1 MNAPAHA
8 GRTSP
13 RAAAARS
20 KRAAMPDL
28 LVALVH
34 HPVLD
39 KTGQIVT
46 SAVTNIDVPDIA
58 RSCRTYGVAGFYV
71 VTPVPALRGLVHRV
85 MQHWE
90 AEEQQGYN
98 PSRNEALALVRVEH
112 DLEGVGIDVE
122 RRYGSL
128 PRLFATSA
136 RPHAGCV
143 TFAQMREKLN
153 DDGPPWL
160 MLLGT
165 GSGLAGSLVERCQA
179 VVEPIAG
186 PTDYNH
192 LSVRAAAAVLLDRLR
207 CPR

>member
-1 MNAPAHA
+1 
-8 GRTSP
+8 
-13 RAAAARS
+13 
-20 KRAAMPDL
+20 MPDL

-34 HPVLD
+34 HPVYD
-39 KTGQIVT
+39 KNRQVVT

-71 VTPVPALRGLVHRV
+71 VTPVDALRGLVRRV

-90 AEEQQGYN
+90 ADEQKDYN
-98 PSRNEALALVRVEH
+98 PSRNEALALVRLEA
-112 DLEGVGIDVE
+112 DLEGVGIDIE
-122 RRYGSL
+122 RRYGRL

-136 RPHAGCV
+136 RRHPRSV
-143 TFAQMREKLN
+143 TFAEMREKL
-153 DDGPPWL
+153 DGGDGPGAPAGEPGPWL

-165 GSGLAGSLVERCQA
+165 GSGLADEVMDRCEA
-179 VVEPIAG
+179 VLEPVMG
-186 PTDYNH
+186 PGDYNH

>member
-1 MNAPAHA
+1 
-8 GRTSP
+8 
-13 RAAAARS
+13 
-20 KRAAMPDL
+20 MPDL

-34 HPVLD
+34 YPVVD
-39 KTGQIVT
+39 KNGDVVT

-58 RSCRTYGVAGFYV
+58 RSCRTYGAAGFYV
-71 VTPVPALRGLVHRV
+71 VTPVDALRGLVRRV

-90 AEEQQGYN
+90 ADEQRDYN
-98 PSRNEALALVRVEH
+98 PSRNEALALVRLES

-122 RRYGSL
+122 RRYGCL

-136 RPHAGCV
+136 RRHPNACS
-143 TFAQMREKLN
+143 FAQMRDRLEG
-153 DDGPPWL
+153 DGPPWL

-165 GSGLAGSLVERCQA
+165 GSGLADQVMDRCDA
-179 VVEPIAG
+179 VLEPIVG
-186 PTDYNH
+186 PGPYNH

>member
-1 MNAPAHA
+1 
-8 GRTSP
+8 
-13 RAAAARS
+13 
-20 KRAAMPDL
+20 MPDL

-34 HPVLD
+34 HPVYD
-39 KTGQIVT
+39 KNRKVVT

-58 RSCRTYGVAGFYV
+58 RSCRTYGAAGFYV
-71 VTPVPALRGLVHRV
+71 VTPVDALRGLVRRV

-90 AEEQQGYN
+90 ADEQRDYN
-98 PSRNEALALVRVEH
+98 PSRNEALALVRLEA

-122 RRYGSL
+122 RRYGCL

-136 RPHAGCV
+136 RRHTQSVP
-143 TFAQMREKLN
+143 FAEMRGKLDEN
-153 DDGPPWL
+153 GAPWL

-165 GSGLAGSLVERCQA
+165 GSGLTDEVMDRCEA
-179 VVEPIAG
+179 VLEPIAG
-186 PTDYNH
+186 PGDYNH

>member
-1 MNAPAHA
+1 
-8 GRTSP
+8 
-13 RAAAARS
+13 
-20 KRAAMPDL
+20 MPDL

-39 KTGQIVT
+39 KHGDIVT

-71 VTPVPALRGLVHRV
+71 VTPVDALRGLVRRV
-85 MQHWE
+85 IQHWE
-90 AEEQQGYN
+90 HDDQRDYN
-98 PSRNEALALVRVEH
+98 PTRNEALSLVRLES

-122 RRYGSL
+122 RRYSCL

-136 RPHAGCV
+136 RTHDRSV
-143 TFAQMREKLN
+143 TFAEMRGKLAG
-153 DDGPPWL
+153 DGPPWL

-165 GSGLAGSLVERCQA
+165 AYGLAPAVLERCEA
-179 VVEPIAG
+179 IVDPIRG
-186 PTDYNH
+186 PGNYNH

>member
-1 MNAPAHA
+1 M
-8 GRTSP
+8 S
-13 RAAAARS
+13 
-20 KRAAMPDL
+20 DL

-34 HPVLD
+34 HPVYD
-39 KTGQIVT
+39 KNRTVVT

-58 RSCRTYGVAGFYV
+58 RSCRTYGAAGFYV
-71 VTPVPALRGLVHRV
+71 VTPVDALRGLVRRV

-90 AEEQQGYN
+90 ADEQRDYN
-98 PSRNEALALVRVEH
+98 PSRNEALALVRLEA

-122 RRYGSL
+122 RRYGCP

-136 RPHAGCV
+136 RRHARTV
-143 TFAQMREKLN
+143 TFAEMREKLAEE
-153 DDGPPWL
+153 GAPWL

-165 GSGLAGSLVERCQA
+165 GSGLTDSVMDRCEA
-179 VVEPIAG
+179 VVEPIRG
-186 PTDYNH
+186 PGDYNH

>member
-1 MNAPAHA
+1 V
-8 GRTSP
+8 S
-13 RAAAARS
+13 
-20 KRAAMPDL
+20 DL

-39 KTGQIVT
+39 KTGAIVT

-58 RSCRTYGVAGFYV
+58 RSCRTYGAAGFYV
-71 VTPVPALRGLVHRV
+71 VTPVDALRGLIHRV
-85 MQHWE
+85 IQHWE
-90 AEEQQGYN
+90 HDDQKDYN
-98 PSRNEALALVRVEH
+98 PSRNEALALVRLES

-122 RRYGSL
+122 RRYGCL

-136 RPHAGCV
+136 RRHPTSV
-143 TFAQMREKLN
+143 TFAEMREKLAE
-153 DDGPPWL
+153 DGPPWL

-165 GSGLAGSLVERCQA
+165 GSGLAPAVVERCEA
-179 VVEPIAG
+179 VVEPIIG
-186 PTDYNH
+186 PTPYNH